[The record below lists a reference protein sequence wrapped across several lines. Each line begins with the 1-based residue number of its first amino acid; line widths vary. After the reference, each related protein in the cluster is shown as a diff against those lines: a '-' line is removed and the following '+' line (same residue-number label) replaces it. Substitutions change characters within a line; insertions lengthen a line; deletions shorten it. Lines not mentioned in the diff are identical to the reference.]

1 MPHLTRRRYPE
12 RPDCWHVYFGDV
24 HVGTIAIRAGVPVD
38 VDQWGWSC
46 GFYPGS
52 HPGECT
58 ERKCRHVRTG
68 PRRLRSGMEG
78 VPVQPNRGRLSGM
91 APSAGLY
98 GREIRNVG
106 ARREVAVADTVVND
120 DVPTRG
126 TIRQPRSRGQ
136 LRSPPAVMR
145 EIGTMKFV
153 ETTPP

>member
-1 MPHLTRRRYPE
+1 
-12 RPDCWHVYFGDV
+12 
-24 HVGTIAIRAGVPVD
+24 
-38 VDQWGWSC
+38 
-46 GFYPGS
+46 
-52 HPGECT
+52 
-58 ERKCRHVRTG
+58 
-68 PRRLRSGMEG
+68 MEG

-153 ETTPP
+153 ETTPLSDPDIAARKLVEIASTVEDRRASC